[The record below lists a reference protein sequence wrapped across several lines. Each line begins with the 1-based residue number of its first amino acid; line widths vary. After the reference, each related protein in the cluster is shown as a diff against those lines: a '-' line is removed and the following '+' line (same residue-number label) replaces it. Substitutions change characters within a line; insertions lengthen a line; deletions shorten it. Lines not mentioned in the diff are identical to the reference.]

1 MANREKNKKTLLE
14 LVKLP
19 ENSCCADCGAAGKYS
34 SYCQHRLNC
43 IHSQPVVICVLLLGM
58 RVIVGKFSDS
68 SLTHCS

>member
-34 SYCQHRLNC
+34 NSYCQHRLNC
-43 IHSQPVVICVLLLGM
+43 IHSQPVVVCVLRM
-58 RVIVGKFSDS
+58 RVIVRKFSDNF
-68 SLTHCS
+68 LTHCS